1 MWQTRCKLNFLSIER
16 KDILPCCFNCN
27 SNSPFP
33 PPPFFLCVFV
43 GWKLQFEMRCIRI
56 RCAFSWQHSII
67 IISFP
72 QWWSIV
78 TICTCWDDVLA
89 RMLSFVTLA
98 LFSCTFV
105 KSAQHVLMYWVV
117 ALAKG
122 NIRCTPTWG
131 EILSCLESDPSRKCM
146 LSNALK
152 GFLLAVEQF
161 LHWCEIVKYLQ
172 MTAANV
178 MVDLKGMQ
186 TVLPWFRA
194 RNWFYCSVTHAR
206 HVLRIVRMRG
216 PFFWSRCCNSRGI
229 IWEVGCRRINSV
241 LVSVVMAFCSV
252 L

>member
-16 KDILPCCFNCN
+16 KDILPCCSNCN
-27 SNSPFP
+27 SNSPPP
-33 PPPFFLCVFV
+33 PPPFFCVFLLA
-43 GWKLQFEMRCIRI
+43 GNYNLKWGALKSDAKPK
-56 RCAFSWQHSII
+56 AFSWQHSII

-152 GFLLAVEQF
+152 GRAFLLAVEHSF
-161 LHWCEIVKYLQ
+161 YTDVKLWNICKWQ
-172 MTAANV
+172 LLM
-178 MVDLKGMQ
+178 
-186 TVLPWFRA
+186 
-194 RNWFYCSVTHAR
+194 
-206 HVLRIVRMRG
+206 
-216 PFFWSRCCNSRGI
+216 
-229 IWEVGCRRINSV
+229 
-241 LVSVVMAFCSV
+241 
-252 L
+252 